1 MIIVEKFEFLI
12 SGDELAIAVDFP
24 VTNIK
29 NICWDGKNTIVINSE
44 NDNKYV
50 LMNILPN
57 IRQMLENT
65 KTLMLIFMQG
75 QEIAEAYDIELTKD
89 TSLEFD
95 DLFYEEAISCYR
107 KIEELKKS

>member
-12 SGDELAIAVDFP
+12 SDNELAIAVDFP

-57 IRQMLENT
+57 IRQMLDNT
-65 KTLMLIFMQG
+65 KTLILIFMQG
-75 QEIAEAYDIELTKD
+75 QEIAEAYNIELTKD

-107 KIEELKKS
+107 KIKKLEKV